1 MNWLDGLHCVQFN
14 SHFIFSVFRFTLWLH
29 YADCDLRPLPL
40 DRNFDE
46 LLLNDSALWD
56 LDRYSCTDRW
66 ARDRPMQH
74 AFKHMYDVARA
85 KEEVIILLNH
95 CQRHVNWYITDIR
108 KVTVALGELKTKDC
122 ELGRRLLKRAQVAAV
137 TLRSWKKFQDV
148 IDKLQTH
155 EVHEKALLVSVK
167 RSTSV
172 TFAFADL

>member
-1 MNWLDGLHCVQFN
+1 MIKQYNQRLEQ
-14 SHFIFSVFRFTLWLH
+14 IP
-29 YADCDLRPLPL
+29 DCDLRPLPL
-40 DRNFDE
+40 DRNLDE

-74 AFKHMYDVARA
+74 AFKHMYDVART

-95 CQRHVNWYITDIR
+95 SQRHVNWYITDIR

-122 ELGRRLLKRAQVAAV
+122 ELGHRLLKRAQVAAV
-137 TLRSWKKFQDV
+137 TLRSWKTFQKV
-148 IDKLQTH
+148 INKLRTLGIR
-155 EVHEKALLVSVK
+155 EALLVSVE

-172 TFAFADL
+172 TLTFADL